1 MSEFKWIQPDENQPF
16 ELQYKGTPIL
26 KISNSGQLL
35 APSPLYSEVPTH
47 EDHEGNILILTQN
60 GQVQRSPY
68 TLKLFSDEINKHL
81 ELVQTEINKSFQE
94 IQKNNE
100 KLINGLVEEANKTI
114 STIQNNCN
122 HRMDALE
129 RHTKS
134 FPSSAKKQEKINT
147 LLFIGVVVLFFLVC
161 GSFFVASKQK

>member
-1 MSEFKWIQPDENQPF
+1 MSEFQWTQPSENQPF

-35 APSPLYSEVPTH
+35 APSPLYSEVPTQ

-68 TLKLFSDEINKHL
+68 TLKLFGDEINQHL
-81 ELVQTEINKSFQE
+81 EMVQHEINKSFQDL
-94 IQKNNE
+94 QQNNE

-114 STIQNNCN
+114 TIIQNNCN
-122 HRMDALE
+122 HRIDALE

-147 LLFIGVVVLFFLVC
+147 LLFISVIVLFFLVC
-161 GSFFVASKQK
+161 GSFFIASKQK